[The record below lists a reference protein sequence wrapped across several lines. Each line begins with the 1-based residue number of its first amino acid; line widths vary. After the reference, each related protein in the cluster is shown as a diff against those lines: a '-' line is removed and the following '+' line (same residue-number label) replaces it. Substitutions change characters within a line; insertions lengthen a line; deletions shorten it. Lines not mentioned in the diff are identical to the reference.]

1 MFQASNARGRNL
13 NFLDLLDDDLH
24 LLEPLYTKEDSW
36 IKYFGHSNS
45 LYARTTRAII
55 NHAPIGEYCLHFF
68 PNEDFSCPCSDYLIE
83 SRCYILHDC
92 RRFNNYWNLR
102 RDVISHFVSF
112 LEFNSNAFSFGESIT

>member
-1 MFQASNARGRNL
+1 MFQASNAKGRNL

-55 NHAPIGEYCLHFF
+55 NHRRILSSFF
-68 PNEDFSCPCSDYLIE
+68 P
-83 SRCYILHDC
+83 
-92 RRFNNYWNLR
+92 
-102 RDVISHFVSF
+102 
-112 LEFNSNAFSFGESIT
+112 